1 MKTHQLNRLTTQFE
15 NLNLSQKEVIE
26 RSREANLALINELE
40 EKNRELQN
48 LRDLSKTRVDKLS
61 VVTVSH
67 GQASSKIDRLEEEVE
82 DKNREIAFLKR
93 ELEDVTKIYSPKFF
107 YLKIKRQEALFM
119 IYNRLRNLKDLLYWK
134 SST

>member
-26 RSREANLALINELE
+26 RSREANLALITELE
-40 EKNRELQN
+40 EKNKELQN
-48 LRDLSKTRVDKLS
+48 LRGLAKTRVDKLS

-67 GQASSKIDRLEEEVE
+67 GQASSKIDRLEEEVD

-93 ELEDVTKIYSPKFF
+93 ELEDVKFSYKKSFLNKIFSGKKHYSRAPTD
-107 YLKIKRQEALFM
+107 QE
-119 IYNRLRNLKDLLYWK
+119 I
-134 SST
+134 